1 MCVYIYTHI
10 NILIHRIKQL
20 VTNYVKAP
28 DKPGWRGA
36 ARPSA
41 EPVFGAPAL
50 LERGST
56 STHPPL
62 SDHGCLCQ
70 LRRSVPTDMA
80 LSLWVS
86 PHL

>member
-1 MCVYIYTHI
+1 MCVCIYTHI
-10 NILIHRIKQL
+10 NILIHGIKQL

-50 LERGST
+50 LGRGST

-70 LRRSVPTDMA
+70 LRRSVPRDMA
-80 LSLWVS
+80 LIL
-86 PHL
+86 